1 MNAITNWIQD
11 MFKQCIRVAK
21 NYSENAAT
29 LFANTDIVYS
39 QILRNTKEKVC
50 INTLIDM
57 PPNKQIKE
65 AFIYKTKCTTLVVTS
80 IHMHFRIPS
89 RERENGCYL
98 YEILM

>member
-1 MNAITNWIQD
+1 
-11 MFKQCIRVAK
+11 MFRVAK
-21 NYSENAAT
+21 NYSENTAT

-65 AFIYKTKCTTLVVTS
+65 AFIYKMYNFSGDLYTYAFHNTFK
-80 IHMHFRIPS
+80 
-89 RERENGCYL
+89 REKTIATFTRY
-98 YEILM
+98 